1 MITKLLKHLYRQPKN
16 VRNNYAFGIATVFTG
31 VVALVWL
38 VSSPKQDFIPLNISE
53 GKTPFSNLLKQSK
66 EQLASLK
73 SAVSES
79 TEGVLNDQE
88 TKTEVTGN
96 ASSIILSEEDIGIIN
111 ENNQLAPATS
121 SDNQNQDVETNPNND
136 TGSATSSQSI
146 YQEVQIITTSASQI
160 NSTSTT
166 PDYGF

>member
-38 VSSPKQDFIPLNISE
+38 IGSPKQDFIPLNISE

-111 ENNQLAPATS
+111 KNNQLAPATS